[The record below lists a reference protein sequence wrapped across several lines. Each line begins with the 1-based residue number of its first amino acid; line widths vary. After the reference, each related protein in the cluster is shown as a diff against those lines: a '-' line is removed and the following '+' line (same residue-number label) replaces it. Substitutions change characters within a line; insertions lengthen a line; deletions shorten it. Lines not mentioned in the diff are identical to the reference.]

1 MFCPFCKSAMV
12 IMELNEVE
20 VDHCFECGGVWLD
33 SGELEQLIDNRPLQL
48 EEVQT
53 NEHPL
58 KCPICSRK
66 MKKVL
71 WSKGKSLILDKCDQD
86 GLWFDNGELLTIL
99 ENEGKDESNQ
109 IVSLLKEVFHNKLE
123 KEE

>member
-1 MFCPFCKSAMV
+1 MV